1 MWTGFHGISVCWGG
15 SSLRLAGLRIR
26 LTVSLTMALGV
37 TVASAH
43 QVTLLLFFAFEGSSA
58 NCMVGTDI
66 DLLRAAPD
74 DGY

>member
-1 MWTGFHGISVCWGG
+1 
-15 SSLRLAGLRIR
+15 
-26 LTVSLTMALGV
+26 MALGLGD
-37 TVASAH
+37 ASAH
-43 QVTLLLFFAFEGSSA
+43 QVMLLLFFAFEGSSA

>member
-1 MWTGFHGISVCWGG
+1 MG
-15 SSLRLAGLRIR
+15 LALHH
-26 LTVSLTMALGV
+26 
-37 TVASAH
+37 ASAH

>member
-1 MWTGFHGISVCWGG
+1 
-15 SSLRLAGLRIR
+15 
-26 LTVSLTMALGV
+26 MALGLGD
-37 TVASAH
+37 ASSAH
-43 QVTLLLFFAFEGSSA
+43 QVALLLFFAFEGCRA